1 MAKLTIWQPV
11 ATKVA
16 PMNRISIM
24 PLMPLPRLH
33 RAWLALALA
42 VAVPAA
48 GARAADD
55 PNNEVV
61 GRAGSAEIKLGQIR
75 EFLRH
80 LDPTARQQAE
90 KDPQALVPAI
100 RNDLGR
106 LAVYNEAQGKKWDQ
120 RPEVQAQL
128 EQTRMN
134 VVLTSY
140 LQSVVVLP
148 PGFPSDADV
157 QAAYEANRGVLMKPS
172 QFHLA
177 QIFFSV
183 PLSADKGVTDAVQR
197 RAEEI
202 DRKARGKGSD
212 FAALARETSD
222 HKESAVNGGDIGW
235 VTADKLLPEIR
246 NVVATMAKGEVS
258 QPIRSPGGFNI
269 VKLIELKPSE
279 LASLPEVRDGLI
291 QTLRQRKFEELQTA
305 YVNAL
310 LERNGVAI
318 NEMALRKAV
327 APGQ

>member
-1 MAKLTIWQPV
+1 
-11 ATKVA
+11 
-16 PMNRISIM
+16 M
-24 PLMPLPRLH
+24 PRVPLPRLP
-33 RAWLALALA
+33 RAWLALILALA
-42 VAVPAA
+42 MPAG
-48 GARAADD
+48 GAWAADD
-55 PNNEVV
+55 PNEVV
-61 GRAGSAEIKLGQIR
+61 GRAGGAEIRLGQIR

-183 PLSADKGVTDAVQR
+183 PASADKGVTDAVQH

-235 VTADKLLPEIR
+235 VGADKLLPEIR
-246 NVVATMAKGEVS
+246 NVVATMARGEVS
-258 QPIRSPGGFNI
+258 QPIRTPGGFNI
-269 VKLIELKPSE
+269 VKLVESKPSE
-279 LASLPEVRDGLI
+279 LAPLSEVRDGLI
-291 QTLRQRKFEELQTA
+291 QTLRQRKFEELQAA

>member
-1 MAKLTIWQPV
+1 
-11 ATKVA
+11 
-16 PMNRISIM
+16 M
-24 PLMPLPRLH
+24 PLLRLPR
-33 RAWLALALA
+33 AWFALTLALALP
-42 VAVPAA
+42 VD

-55 PNNEVV
+55 PNEVV
-61 GRAGSAEIKLGQIR
+61 GRAGGAEVKVGQIR

-80 LDPTARQQAE
+80 LDPNARQQAE

-106 LAVYNEAQGKKWDQ
+106 LAVYGEAQGKKWDQ

-128 EQTRMN
+128 EQARMN

-140 LQSVVVLP
+140 LQSVVQLP
-148 PGFPSDADV
+148 AGFPSDAEL
-157 QAAYEANRGVLMKPS
+157 QTAYEANRGNLMKPS
-172 QFHLA
+172 QYHLA
-177 QIFFSV
+177 QIFFTV
-183 PLSADKGVTDAVQR
+183 PASADKAVTDAVQH
-197 RAEEI
+197 RADEI
-202 DRKARGKGSD
+202 DRKARAKGTD

-222 HKESAVNGGDIGW
+222 HKETAGNGGDIGW

-246 NVVATMAKGEVS
+246 NIVATMARGEVS
-258 QPIRSPGGFNI
+258 QPIRTPGGFNI
-269 VKLIELKPSE
+269 VKLIESKPTE
-279 LASLPEVRDGLI
+279 LASLSEVRDGLI
-291 QTLRQRKFEELQTA
+291 QTMRQRKFEELQAA

>member
-1 MAKLTIWQPV
+1 
-11 ATKVA
+11 
-16 PMNRISIM
+16 M
-24 PLMPLPRLH
+24 PRVPLPRLP
-33 RAWLALALA
+33 RAWLALILALA
-42 VAVPAA
+42 MPAG
-48 GARAADD
+48 GAWAADD
-55 PNNEVV
+55 PNEVV
-61 GRAGSAEIKLGQIR
+61 GRAGGAEIRLGQIR

-140 LQSVVVLP
+140 LQSVVQLP
-148 PGFPSDADV
+148 QGFPSDADV

-183 PLSADKGVTDAVQR
+183 P
-197 RAEEI
+197 EI

-235 VTADKLLPEIR
+235 VGADKLLPEIR
-246 NVVATMAKGEVS
+246 NVVATMARGEVS
-258 QPIRSPGGFNI
+258 QPIRTPGGFNI
-269 VKLIELKPSE
+269 VKLVESKPSE
-279 LASLPEVRDGLI
+279 LAPLSEVRDGLI
-291 QTLRQRKFEELQTA
+291 QTLRQRKFEELQAA